1 MDTSGG
7 GRRVAVAATYLGF
20 GLERLK
26 AAHLECI
33 SVELLDIKC
42 QPREETNGGC
52 MRERMRE

>member
-7 GRRVAVAATYLGF
+7 RRRVGAAATYLGF

-33 SVELLDIKC
+33 AVELLDIKR
-42 QPREETNGGC
+42 QLREETNGIC